1 MTARVLVVDDL
12 LPNLKLLEAKLSSQY
27 FEVVTASSGAEALE
41 RIADD
46 PPDIVLLDVMMPGM
60 DGFEVCEKIKA
71 NPESNH
77 IPVVMVTALS
87 DREDR
92 VRGLQAGADD
102 FLTKPV
108 DDRALFARV
117 RSLVR
122 LKMLMDEWRLRERT
136 SESLA
141 VLNGATGSSD
151 ESGSDAQVLIVEDK
165 EFYAAQLSEMLLADG
180 HDCTVAPTPAEA
192 IERLSAGQ
200 FDMAIIELR
209 LEGQD
214 SLRLCAQIRS
224 VEALRYLPLLIVVE
238 ESDTERLAKAMDIG
252 CNDYVVRP
260 VDQNELL
267 ARCRTQV
274 RRRRYQAKL
283 RENYER
289 SFEMA
294 LTDGLTGLYNRRYLE
309 AHLSGLIERIAGGR
323 RHLSV
328 IMFDIDHFKRINDNF
343 GHATGDEVLQE
354 LCGRVMKG
362 VRSFDT
368 VARYGGEEFVVV
380 MPETDLGVA
389 MTVAER
395 LRHAVA
401 DLPFTAIT
409 ADEKLDVTISIG
421 VAEVDVVGKDTT
433 VSLINRADEALYAAK
448 ADGRNRVKCWTPEG
462 VVDAVPASNPN
473 AAKA

>member
-12 LPNLKLLEAKLSSQY
+12 LPNLKLLEAKLSHEY
-27 FEVVTASSGAEALE
+27 FEVTTATSGAEALSAIE
-41 RIADD
+41 SD
-46 PPDIVLLDVMMPGM
+46 PPDIVLLDVMMPEM
-60 DGFEVCEKIKA
+60 DGFETCRRIKS
-71 NPESNH
+71 NPESAH

-87 DREDR
+87 DRADR
-92 VRGLQAGADD
+92 VRGLEAGADD

-136 SESLA
+136 SDSLA
-141 VLNGATGSSD
+141 ALD
-151 ESGSDAQVLIVEDK
+151 EQNDVFAEGGTDARILIIEDK
-165 EFYAAQLSEMLLADG
+165 EFYAAQLTEMLASDG
-180 HDCTVAPTPAEA
+180 HECTVLDQPDSTVA
-192 IERLSAGQ
+192 RLDADEY
-200 FDMAIIELR
+200 DMIVLELR
-209 LEGQD
+209 LEERD
-214 SLRLCAQIRS
+214 VLRLCAQIRS
-224 VEALRYLPLLIVVE
+224 IDRHRHIPILLLVE
-238 ESDTERLAKAMDIG
+238 ESDTERLAKAMDLG

-283 RENYER
+283 RDNYER

-328 IMFDIDHFKRINDNF
+328 IMFDIDHFKRINDTY
-343 GHATGDEVLQE
+343 GHAAGDEVLQE
-354 LCGRVMKG
+354 LCARVMKG

-380 MPETDLGVA
+380 MPETDIDVA

-395 LRHAVA
+395 LRQVVA
-401 DLPFTAIT
+401 EQPFVVIT
-409 ADEKLDVTISIG
+409 TDQKLSVTISIG
-421 VAEVDVVGKDTT
+421 VAKVDVVEGDTT
-433 VSLINRADEALYAAK
+433 ASLIGRADEALYAAK
-448 ADGRNRVKCWTPEG
+448 SAGRNRAMYWTPDG
-462 VVDAVPASNPN
+462 AVEVTRPSEANS
-473 AAKA
+473 AKA

>member
-12 LPNLKLLEAKLSSQY
+12 LPNLKVLEAKLTNEY
-27 FEVVTASSGAEALE
+27 FEVETADSGAKALACIEA
-41 RIADD
+41 D
-46 PPDIVLLDVMMPGM
+46 PPDIVLLDVMMPEM
-60 DGFEVCEKIKA
+60 DGFEVCQKIKS
-71 NPESNH
+71 NPASAH

-87 DREDR
+87 DRADR
-92 VRGLQAGADD
+92 VRGLEAGADD

-108 DDRALFARV
+108 DDRSLFARV

-141 VLNGATGSSD
+141 VLGGEAD
-151 ESGSDAQVLIVEDK
+151 IYMDSGTEAQVLIVEDK
-165 EFYAAQLSEMLLADG
+165 EFYAAQLLEMLGADG
-180 HDCTVAPTPAEA
+180 HDCTVVDRPEST
-192 IERLSAGQ
+192 IDRLSSDE
-200 FDMAIIELR
+200 FDMVIVELR
-209 LEGQD
+209 LDGHD
-214 SLRLCAQIRS
+214 ALRLCAQIRS
-224 VEALRYLPLLIVVE
+224 VDRLRHVPILLLVE
-238 ESDTERLAKAMDIG
+238 ESDTDRLAQAMDLG

-283 RENYER
+283 RDNYER

-328 IMFDIDHFKRINDNF
+328 IMFDIDHFKVINDSH
-343 GHATGDEVLQE
+343 GHAAGDEVLQE
-354 LCGRVMKG
+354 LCARVMKG

-380 MPETDLGVA
+380 MPETDISVA

-395 LRHAVA
+395 LRSAVA
-401 DLPFTAIT
+401 EQPFTAIT
-409 ADEKLDVTISIG
+409 TDKKLDVTISLG
-421 VAEVDVVGKDTT
+421 VAEVDVIDGDTT
-433 VSLINRADEALYAAK
+433 GSLIDRADQALYAAK
-448 ADGRNRVKCWTPEG
+448 DNGRNRVMCWTPKG
-462 VVDAVPASNPN
+462 VVDADN
-473 AAKA
+473 AIRAQSTKR

>member
-12 LPNLKLLEAKLSSQY
+12 LPNLKLLEAKLSNEYMQV
-27 FEVVTASSGAEALE
+27 ETAQSGAEALAAIE
-41 RIADD
+41 KDA
-46 PPDIVLLDVMMPGM
+46 PDIVLLDVMMPEM
-60 DGFEVCEKIKA
+60 DGFEVCERIKA
-71 NPESNH
+71 NPASAH
-77 IPVVMVTALS
+77 VPVVMVTALS
-87 DREDR
+87 ERADR
-92 VRGLQAGADD
+92 VRGLEAGADD

-141 VLNGATGSSD
+141 VLDGVSD
-151 ESGSDAQVLIVEDK
+151 TFTEQGRDARVLIVEDK
-165 EFYAAQLSEMLLADG
+165 EFYATQLKEMLSVDGHESTVVEQPELSIAQLLNDDYDMILL
-180 HDCTVAPTPAEA
+180 
-192 IERLSAGQ
+192 
-200 FDMAIIELR
+200 ELR
-209 LEGQD
+209 LEDQD
-214 SLRLCAQIRS
+214 ALRLCAQMRS
-224 VEALRYLPLLIVVE
+224 IDALRHIPILLLVE
-238 ESDTERLAKAMDIG
+238 ESDSERLAKAMDLG

-283 RENYER
+283 RDNYER

-309 AHLSGLIERIAGGR
+309 AHLSGLIDRISGGR

-328 IMFDIDHFKRINDNF
+328 IMFDIDHFKKINDSY
-343 GHATGDEVLQE
+343 GHAAGDEVLQE
-354 LCGRVMKG
+354 LCARVMKG

-380 MPETDLGVA
+380 MPETDIDVA

-395 LRHAVA
+395 LRQGVA
-401 DLPFTAIT
+401 ELPFTAIT
-409 ADEKLDVTISIG
+409 ADQKLDVTISIG
-421 VAEVDVVGKDTT
+421 VAEVDVTGGDTT
-433 VSLINRADEALYAAK
+433 TSLINRADEALYAAK
-448 ADGRNRVKCWTPEG
+448 SSGRNRVMCW
-462 VVDAVPASNPN
+462 SPN
-473 AAKA
+473 GMLDPVSAKAAKSR